1 MPCSSWGSVA
11 TQWPSTTINS
21 AMARSASGYGSR
33 VSLMV
38 PPSHMD
44 DEAPA
49 SRVSSLVEANH
60 MDQASRFAFDR
71 RRDHCY
77 VGKSI
82 TAVKGQIRNATLPRS
97 MASASCCRT
106 PLVAPR
112 FAGGPDHQLA
122 KLGTRALRRSRPS
135 PLSLHQPGWIGADL
149 QLAWRS
155 LAGIERRGRGGTPDP
170 PRPRRLAL

>member
-97 MASASCCRT
+97 TVPASCCRT
-106 PLVAPR
+106 PSAAHCLTV
-112 FAGGPDHQLA
+112 GPGLQLA
-122 KLGTRALRRSRPS
+122 RLGTRALRRGWPS
-135 PLSLHQPGWIGADL
+135 PLPFHQPGWLRADL

-155 LAGIERRGRGGTPDP
+155 LAG
-170 PRPRRLAL
+170 